1 MNNTTP
7 VNISD
12 ELYAL
17 DAIGKNNEMSKRLK
31 EQAEKLMLD
40 KENIVDAANSFSKKY
55 KTEIALGT
63 KKMQKLLEEGKNKGL
78 TDEQVISQAG
88 FMPTVRTPILNMLYF
103 LAREHPDADK
113 IDYNRM
119 FTDVGRDTQEAIN
132 ENNKKYGGE
141 YYDDKE
147 SYGSENSPTMDS
159 FIYGNMTNDM
169 FNKIK
174 KLKALSRSPQKAEAF
189 AAYSKCMELCKEYGL
204 EFDKIPCNV

>member
-1 MNNTTP
+1 
-7 VNISD
+7 
-12 ELYAL
+12 
-17 DAIGKNNEMSKRLK
+17 
-31 EQAEKLMLD
+31 MLD